1 MDQGETS
8 PGGGGSGAN
17 QNPPREVL
25 RWIQSLD
32 LAYSVKNVK
41 RDFSN
46 GKLTF
51 PLLIGYFPNK
61 FSY

>member
-1 MDQGETS
+1 MEGTS
-8 PGGGGSGAN
+8 PVGVN

-41 RDFSN
+41 RDFAN
-46 GKLTF
+46 GKL
-51 PLLIGYFPNK
+51 ICAIV
-61 FSY
+61 SYTESNYYVIS

>member
-1 MDQGETS
+1 MNSETS
-8 PGGGGSGAN
+8 PIAAN

-41 RDFSN
+41 RDFAN
-46 GKLTF
+46 GKL
-51 PLLIGYFPNK
+51 
-61 FSY
+61 

>member
-1 MDQGETS
+1 MSSSDAAAA
-8 PGGGGSGAN
+8 AN
-17 QNPPREVL
+17 SLPREVL

-46 GKLTF
+46 GAF
-51 PLLIGYFPNK
+51 HRIRI
-61 FSY
+61 

>member
-1 MDQGETS
+1 MDQGEGS
-8 PGGGGSGAN
+8 PGAN

-46 GKLTF
+46 GKIPSSLSF
-51 PLLIGYFPNK
+51 MK
-61 FSY
+61 